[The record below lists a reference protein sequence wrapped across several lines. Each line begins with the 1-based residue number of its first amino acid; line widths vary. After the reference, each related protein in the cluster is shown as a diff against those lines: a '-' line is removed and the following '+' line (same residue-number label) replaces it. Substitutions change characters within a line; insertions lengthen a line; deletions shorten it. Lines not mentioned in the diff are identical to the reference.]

1 MSTVKT
7 APPCTNQT
15 RPVAEH
21 RFTSVRASIVGL
33 LAALSLTAAPAE
45 ANPET
50 LRRTFEAA
58 AAQGFAGEVLVA
70 DLHRVHFHAAAGL
83 ADRQPP
89 RPHVAGQVW
98 RWASVSKQVAAA
110 LVMREVDAGRV
121 DLAQPL
127 SRYLPTFR
135 GPSAQ
140 RITVRHLLQHL
151 SGLPNPDDSPV
162 GPDGIPSF
170 YAAGGPQALA
180 FCAGVPRR
188 EPAVEFNYN
197 NCDTLLV
204 GELLA
209 QVSGMPYTRLVQQQL
224 ATPLKLTT
232 LKLADARNPPRAR
245 ATAYDAQGAPVPQ
258 PLLARFGAAG
268 ALEGSAPDLLAW
280 DRALMSGRLVSPAG
294 LRTLWAGEPK
304 WGYVALGAWGFEAQ
318 LAGCDQPV
326 QLVERRGDVGG
337 IQVRNILAPA
347 RGIAVLV
354 FTNLAEWE
362 FGEVWQGKGFTHELL
377 SAALCE
383 PPR

>member
-1 MSTVKT
+1 
-7 APPCTNQT
+7 
-15 RPVAEH
+15 
-21 RFTSVRASIVGL
+21 L
-33 LAALSLTAAPAE
+33 LTALSTSAAAADAGSE
-45 ANPET
+45 S
-50 LRRTFEAA
+50 LRRSFAA
-58 AAQGFAGEVLVA
+58 AMAQGFAGEVLVG
-70 DLHRVHFHAAAGL
+70 DLQRVHFHAVAGL
-83 ADRQPP
+83 AHRQPAQ
-89 RPHVAGQVW
+89 PHLAGQVW
-98 RWASVSKQVAAA
+98 RWASVSKQVAAT

-121 DLAQPL
+121 ELDQPL
-127 SRYLPTFR
+127 SRYLPSFK
-135 GPSAQ
+135 GPSAE

-151 SGLPNPDDSPV
+151 SGLPNPDDTPA
-162 GPDGIPSF
+162 GPDGIPGF

-180 FCAGVPRR
+180 FCAGAPRR

-209 QVSGMPYTRLVQQQL
+209 QVSGTPYARWLQQQL
-224 ATPLKLTT
+224 TTPLQLKT
-232 LKLADARNPPRAR
+232 LRLADDRNPPRAR
-245 ATAYDAQGAPVPQ
+245 AMAYDAKGAPVPQ
-258 PLLARFGAAG
+258 PLLSRFGAAG

-318 LAGCDQPV
+318 LAGCAQPV

-347 RGIAVLV
+347 LGMAVIV

-377 SAALCE
+377 SAALCK